1 MEINKIFEAAVKES
15 ASDIHLVV
23 GRPPILRIHGQL
35 FSLPATPAFTRE
47 VLRDLIYSILTD
59 GQKQR
64 FEKELGMDFSYE
76 IEDGTRFRVN
86 IFSEKSNFSVAAR
99 LIPSQVPTMAELDM
113 PQICYDL
120 TREKQGLILV
130 TGPTGCGKSST
141 LAAMIDLI
149 NAERTEHIITLED
162 PMEFIYKA
170 KKSIIVQ
177 RQLGSDMISFA
188 HALKHGLR
196 QDPDVILVGEMRDL
210 ETISL
215 AITTAET
222 GHLVL
227 STLHTQS
234 AAQTVD
240 RILDVFPPH
249 QQNQVRMQLSMT
261 LKGVISQ
268 RLLPKIGGG
277 RTAVREILVNT
288 PAVANIIRENKIPQI
303 STVMQTSIEKGM
315 VTFEHELKRLVDAG
329 AIEREV
335 AVEYFKDLL

>member
-1 MEINKIFEAAVKES
+1 
-15 ASDIHLVV
+15 
-23 GRPPILRIHGQL
+23 
-35 FSLPATPAFTRE
+35 
-47 VLRDLIYSILTD
+47 
-59 GQKQR
+59 
-64 FEKELGMDFSYE
+64 
-76 IEDGTRFRVN
+76 
-86 IFSEKSNFSVAAR
+86 
-99 LIPSQVPTMAELDM
+99 
-113 PQICYDL
+113 
-120 TREKQGLILV
+120 
-130 TGPTGCGKSST
+130 
-141 LAAMIDLI
+141 
-149 NAERTEHIITLED
+149 
-162 PMEFIYKA
+162 
-170 KKSIIVQ
+170 
-177 RQLGSDMISFA
+177 
-188 HALKHGLR
+188 
-196 QDPDVILVGEMRDL
+196 L